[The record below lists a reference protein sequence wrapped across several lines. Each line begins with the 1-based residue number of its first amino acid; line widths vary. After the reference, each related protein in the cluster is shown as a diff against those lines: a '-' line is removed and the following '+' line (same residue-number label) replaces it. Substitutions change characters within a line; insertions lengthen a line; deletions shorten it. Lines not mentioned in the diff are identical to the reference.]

1 MIDNRS
7 WFSSASKFEKIFW
20 GTILF
25 FLFLFI
31 LLHFFASREFYQ
43 SKLQERA
50 HQSTTRTI
58 LKEIEVVIN
67 SNKMRD
73 NIEDNETL
81 KIISEDLNR
90 KIKDINSTIA
100 KESKAIFRVA
110 HANIDKFLDFHYSV
124 IGEYIELGNMATGKI
139 EKHIQE
145 KLFGEEFSQKMD
157 SMIEKITQEYQY
169 DITQHLDM
177 MDKEANRGIDPSLN
191 RDAIE
196 HLHQDIN
203 QHFLVQQGKLGTII
217 VATLT
222 AKITKVVATK
232 LATKQ
237 ATIIA
242 TKAGTKAGIK
252 STALLS
258 GASAGILC
266 GPLVWVCSPIAAA
279 TLWFGTDAIVVSVD
293 EHLHRDSF
301 RGEIVQALN
310 QQEHQLTSQ
319 LQIYY
324 SQALQKVS
332 KEAQNRY
339 INTKTKEK
347 KKMTIKEMISG

>member
-7 WFSSASKFEKIFW
+7 WFNTASKFEKIFW

-43 SKLQERA
+43 SKLNSRA
-50 HQSTTRTI
+50 NQSTSQSI

-67 SNKMRD
+67 SNKMRE
-73 NIEDNETL
+73 NMENNQTL
-81 KIISEDLNR
+81 KIIYDDLNE
-90 KIKDINSTIA
+90 KILDINNTIA
-100 KESKAIFRVA
+100 KESKAIFDIA
-110 HANIDKFLDFHYSV
+110 HKNIDKFLDFHYSV

-145 KLFGEEFSQKMD
+145 KLFGDKFSKNMD
-157 SMIEKITQEYQY
+157 SMLQNITQQYQY
-169 DITQHLDM
+169 DITHHLEI
-177 MDKEANRGIDPSLN
+177 MDKEANRGVDPSLN
-191 RDAIE
+191 KEAIE

-237 ATIIA
+237 ATMIA

-293 EHLHRDSF
+293 EHLHRDDF
-301 RGEIVQALN
+301 KKEIIDALK
-310 QQEHQLTSQ
+310 QQENRLTSQ
-319 LQIYY
+319 LQVYY
-324 SQALQKVS
+324 SQALKKAS
-332 KEAQNRY
+332 KEAQKRY
-339 INTKTKEK
+339 MDTTTKEK
-347 KKMTIKEMISG
+347 KRMTIKEMISG